1 MDVHLSH
8 FSLAERPFEIV
19 TDPRFYYSS
28 REHQEAMARLRYLV
42 DEETMYFGMLTG
54 EIGSGK
60 TITRKV
66 FLSQIDWQ
74 RHFIIE
80 FENSAFSFPDLLRQL
95 LIKSGQPRRE
105 IDQTNGVAQL
115 FELVAVL
122 ATELRRLQNRQLVL
136 ILDEA
141 QDLQHESLLDF
152 KRLSNLNGEIDG
164 RITIILIG
172 QSELREQ
179 VALVPPL
186 DQRISLRF
194 HLPNLSPDEI
204 PPYLS
209 HRLLVAGHP
218 SGELFTREACELLFS
233 ASRGVPREINRL
245 AKLSLETAAAGGA
258 AQIDGE
264 AVASV
269 INDLRRHQPLPTA
282 FAMRS

>member
-8 FSLAERPFEIV
+8 FSLRERPFEIV

-74 RHFIIE
+74 KHFVIE
-80 FENSAFSFPDLLRQL
+80 FENSAFSFAELLRQL
-95 LIKSGQPRRE
+95 LIKSGQPRRD
-105 IDQTNGVAQL
+105 IDETTGVAEL
-115 FELVAVL
+115 FELVAIL

-136 ILDEA
+136 LIDEA
-141 QDLQHESLLDF
+141 QDLNAENLMHF

-179 VALVPPL
+179 VAVVPPL

-204 PPYLS
+204 PPYLA
-209 HRLLVAGHP
+209 HRLRVAGHP
-218 SGELFTREACELLFS
+218 SGDLFTPEACSLLFS

-245 AKLSLETAAAGGA
+245 AKLSLETAAARSA
-258 AQIDGE
+258 PQID
-264 AVASV
+264 AVATGAV
-269 INDLRRHQPLPTA
+269 IDDLRRHQALPTA
-282 FAMRS
+282 FASRS

>member
-1 MDVHLSH
+1 MDAHLSH
-8 FSLAERPFEIV
+8 FSLRERPFEIV

-74 RHFIIE
+74 KHYVIE
-80 FENSAFSFPDLLRQL
+80 FENSAFSFDDLLRQL
-95 LIKSGQPRRE
+95 LVKSGQPRRE
-105 IDQTNGVAQL
+105 IDDTTGSARL
-115 FELVAVL
+115 FELVAIL

-136 ILDEA
+136 LIDEA
-141 QDLQHESLLDF
+141 QDLSAENLLQF

-179 VALVPPL
+179 VAVVPPL

-204 PPYLS
+204 APYLA
-209 HRLLVAGHP
+209 HRLRVAGHP
-218 SGELFTREACELLFS
+218 TGDLFTPEAGAVLFS
-233 ASRGVPREINRL
+233 SSRGVPREINRL
-245 AKLSLETAAAGGA
+245 AKLSLELAASQA
-258 AQIDGE
+258 APHIDE
-264 AVASV
+264 SV
-269 INDLRRHQPLPTA
+269 VYSIVDDLRRHQTLPSA
-282 FAMRS
+282 FAHRP